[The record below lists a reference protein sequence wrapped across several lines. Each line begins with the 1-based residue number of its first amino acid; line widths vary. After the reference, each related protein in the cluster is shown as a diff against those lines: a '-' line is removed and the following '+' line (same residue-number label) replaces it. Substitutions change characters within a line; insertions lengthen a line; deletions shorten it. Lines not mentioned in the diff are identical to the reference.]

1 MKYRLDEDSSTELFF
16 EGTRILGIVS
26 TLKNYIFCWHIQ
38 NNLNIFFGTAIDMQ
52 IGMEKNKRIY
62 SFTVYDYVDPI
73 YNDQHFLYTNKHD
86 GEFLL
91 PELQHLDYIWLFRCI
106 SGEPGS
112 FLKIQQKLKL
122 IQGVQMVSEID
133 QSRIKSK
140 NNLQR

>member
-1 MKYRLDEDSSTELFF
+1 MKFRLDEDSSSDLFF

-26 TLKNYIFCWHIQ
+26 PLKNYILCWHIQ
-38 NNLNIFFGTAIDMQ
+38 HNLNIYFGTTIDMQ
-52 IGMEKNKRIY
+52 IGMEKNRRNY
-62 SFTVYDYVDPI
+62 SFTVYDYVDPVV
-73 YNDQHFLYTNKHD
+73 NDQHYLYTNKHD

-106 SGEPGS
+106 SGDQS
-112 FLKIQQKLKL
+112 AFTKIQKELKL
-122 IQGVQMVSEID
+122 IQGVQMVSEIE